1 MPTFA
6 LPKELRSSIQ
16 DVYMDTI
23 LAHYSDVTIKEITEL
38 LTNNLDEI
46 NMRYDEFEACADLE
60 PDDHRYFEREINWA
74 EWCKHVFTGIP
85 ITFSTAEQLQAFGND
100 ILQRCNFCLCEV
112 SGSPGC
118 QHCCDGEKPV

>member
-1 MPTFA
+1 MHTFV
-6 LPKELRSSIQ
+6 LPKDLRSSIK
-16 DVYMDTI
+16 DLYMDRV

-46 NMRYDEFEACADLE
+46 IMRYDEFEACADLE

-85 ITFSTAEQLQAFGND
+85 IAFSTTDQLQTFGND
-100 ILQRCNFCLCEV
+100 ILERCNLCLCEI

-118 QHCCDGEKPV
+118 QHCCDGEEPV